1 MKKTDYAYI
10 AGLFDGE
17 GCIHISKRKSGY
29 YQLRIVVSN
38 TNEMIIRWLGFA
50 FTGCVWGKKPKGN
63 RRASWTWG
71 VSDRKAEAF
80 LKLIHPYLILKK
92 PEAELAF
99 KFMQTK
105 VPQNSG
111 GKIPPQT
118 VLQEAQRVLM
128 QALKK

>member
-1 MKKTDYAYI
+1 MD
-10 AGLFDGE
+10 L
-17 GCIHISKRKSGY
+17 
-29 YQLRIVVSN
+29 
-38 TNEMIIRWLGFA
+38 
-50 FTGCVWGKKPKGN
+50 
-63 RRASWTWG
+63 G